1 MKYDFDYISN
11 YVLEYDAGVPKNVFF
26 YGCVIVGGMIILL
39 SLISSNG
46 IRFIKSASWCLLLG
60 YVFFIL
66 SATILFRHEGEKMQY
81 VLRPLGS
88 YSVLDNK
95 LLAQNLLNILMFIP
109 IGFLSGVAMRNV
121 KALKI
126 VGMGC
131 LLSVLIEVIQLLFRR
146 GVCNIDDVIHNTLG
160 CAVGIL
166 CYLFCY
172 KMVRTTLHL
181 SE

>member
-1 MKYDFDYISN
+1 MKYDFDYIST
-11 YVLEYDAGVPKNVFF
+11 YILEYDAGVPKNVIF
-26 YGCVIVGGMIILL
+26 YGCAVVGGMIILI
-39 SLISSNG
+39 SLISTNG
-46 IRFIKSASWCLLLG
+46 IKFIKNASWCLLLG
-60 YVFFIL
+60 YVFFVL
-66 SATILFRHEGEKMQY
+66 SATILFRQEGEKMQY
-81 VLRPLGS
+81 VLRPLWS
-88 YSVLDNK
+88 YSVLYSK

-126 VGMGC
+126 VGMGFV
-131 LLSVLIEVIQLLFRR
+131 LSVLIEVIQLLFRR